1 MQATLPYALGVIGTG
16 HIAGVILR
24 RLLTSGYYEP
34 QRIIVSPSRALQ
46 RHPLPVRVA
55 ADVNEVVAGAG
66 RIMVAVTP
74 QKFTDLARA
83 LSPTLPPDRLL
94 ISVMAGVS
102 TDTIAAAFPQIAARV
117 IRCMPNLPFG
127 LGHGVTGVF
136 RGQHATPEDAESV
149 RHLFNAGGVTV
160 ELQDESLMDAV
171 TAVAGSG
178 PAYFYYMVEAMMAG
192 GRAAGLSD
200 ADAQVLAAHAC
211 MGAGAM
217 LLDRAASPADLRQ
230 QVTSPGGTTE
240 AAMKVLTSG
249 QFIEIVTQAVMAAF
263 NRGRE
268 LGRKYRS
275 DAVGQTPNSAI

>member
-1 MQATLPYALGVIGTG
+1 MHATLPYALGVIGTG
-16 HIAGVILR
+16 HIAGIILR
-24 RLLTSGYYEP
+24 RLIACGYYES

-55 ADVNEVVAGAG
+55 ADADEVVAGAA
-66 RIMVAVTP
+66 RIMIAVTP
-74 QKFTDLARA
+74 QKFAEMA
-83 LSPTLPPDRLL
+83 QSLSPKLPEDRLL

-102 TDTIAAAFPQIAARV
+102 TDTIAAAFPRFAARV
-117 IRCMPNLPFG
+117 VRCMPNLPFG

-136 RGQHATPEDAESV
+136 RGRNATPEDVESV

-192 GRAAGLSD
+192 GRAAGLSH
-200 ADAQVLAAHAC
+200 AEAQVLAAHAC

-217 LLDRAASPADLRQ
+217 LLDRAASPAELRH
-230 QVTSPGGTTE
+230 QVTSPGGTTA
-240 AAMKVLTSG
+240 AAMNVLTSG

-268 LGRKYRS
+268 LGRKYRP
-275 DAVGQTPNSAI
+275 DEMV